1 MGYVQDEVDA
11 AVLATYKAR
20 SISYCR
26 CIEFIKYLSHVLF
39 TSVSLAVSVLPVAHR
54 YHLQNC
60 FHLYRHLFYQ
70 KNSLNFKKSLLFTK
84 NSYFFA
90 IEVSK
95 HRKKRTERPLRS
107 LPCAQ
112 NASNKQV
119 IQIIKCHF
127 GYFRDPPSPFPFCLQ
142 YIIYGISSQCVI
154 VHKDGRQFLYIVY
167 STVML
172 SKGILKFYID
182 KSEVIDIIEI

>member
-1 MGYVQDEVDA
+1 MCSFAISHIHKIYPIIIT
-11 AVLATYKAR
+11 TYTIKKAR
-20 SISYCR
+20 
-26 CIEFIKYLSHVLF
+26 
-39 TSVSLAVSVLPVAHR
+39 LPHR

-70 KNSLNFKKSLLFTK
+70 KNSLNFKKGLLFTK

-90 IEVSK
+90 VGVPR

-127 GYFRDPPSPFPFCLQ
+127 GYFRDPPSSFPFCLQ
-142 YIIYGISSQCVI
+142 YIIYGISCQCVI
-154 VHKDGRQFLYIVY
+154 LHKDGRLFL
-167 STVML
+167 
-172 SKGILKFYID
+172 
-182 KSEVIDIIEI
+182 